1 MKKKTT
7 RSTSRRQPRRG
18 RSRRKESQGE
28 SPRLAVRNFREQLRE
43 VLLGEIRGSVA
54 AMARQLVE
62 DEVRELVGEP
72 WSRKGGS
79 PLRRGGSTET
89 RIFLGGEPVIL
100 QRTRVRDQEANLE
113 YPLER
118 VNALRSRDAL
128 DEDVQRLLTRG
139 VSTRDYEDA
148 LTNLS
153 EGLGLKRS
161 AVSSAFR
168 RASQKD
174 LDALNGR
181 SLEDW
186 SFVAIFI
193 DGITFKDHTCVA
205 ALGVTLDGKKRILG
219 VREGAT
225 ENAALVNDLLA
236 NLVERGLKTTS
247 RTLVIIDGSKALR
260 SAVRKSFGRHAIV
273 QRCVLHKRR
282 NVVSYLPKK
291 WQAEATR
298 RLRVAWTMTGY
309 EEAKEAL
316 MKVHAWLK
324 GLNESAAAS
333 LSEGLEE
340 TLTIHRL
347 GVTGTLR
354 KTLISTNPI
363 ESAFDTVTEHA
374 HRVKR
379 WSGSSMVMRWVGSG
393 LVRAEGQFR
402 RVRGYSAIPK
412 LVAALETLALTQAQE
427 VA

>member
-1 MKKKTT
+1 MNKKTKRT
-7 RSTSRRQPRRG
+7 TARRQPRRG
-18 RSRRKESQGE
+18 RCRKKESKAE

-43 VLLGEIRGSVA
+43 ALLAQIRGSVA

-62 DEVRELVGEP
+62 DEVRDLVGEP
-72 WSRKGGS
+72 WSRKGDS

-100 QRTRVRDQEANLE
+100 QRTRVRDQEANTE
-113 YPLER
+113 HPLETLD
-118 VNALRSRDAL
+118 ALRSRDAL
-128 DEDVQRLLTRG
+128 DEEVKGLLIRG
-139 VSTRDYEDA
+139 VSTRNYEGA

-161 AVSSAFR
+161 AVSSAFG

-181 SLEDW
+181 SLEGW

-205 ALGVTLDGKKRILG
+205 ALGVELNGTKRILG

-236 NLVERGLKTTS
+236 NLDERGLSLPS
-247 RTLVIIDGSKALR
+247 RALVIIDGSKALR
-260 SAVRKSFGRHAIV
+260 SAVRKAFGRQAVV
-273 QRCVLHKRR
+273 QRCVHHKRR

-291 WQAEATR
+291 WQSETKR
-298 RLRVAWTMTGY
+298 RLSAAWAMTGY
-309 EEAKEAL
+309 EEAKEEL
-316 MKVHAWLK
+316 LKVHAWLK
-324 GLNESAAAS
+324 GLNESAAGS

-347 GVTGTLR
+347 GITGSLRRTLN
-354 KTLISTNPI
+354 STNPI

-393 LVRAEGQFR
+393 LVRAEAQFR
-402 RVRGYSAIPK
+402 RVRGYRAIPK
-412 LVAALETLALTQAQE
+412 LVAALESLTLTDTKE